1 MTTIHR
7 ERVGTTSATVAS
19 TTDATTRTQVVRYA
33 AAAIRLSMGFVF
45 LWAFFDK
52 AFGLG
57 HETAG
62 KDAWLN
68 GGSPSKG
75 FLGFAATG
83 PFKGFY
89 NSLAGQ
95 TWVDWLFMAGLLAI
109 GTALVFGVAMR
120 LAAASG
126 ALLLVM
132 MWSVTLPPANNV
144 FMDDHLI
151 YAMVLVLLASL
162 GAGTTAGLGTWWAQ
176 LPIVQRTPWL
186 R

>member
-1 MTTIHR
+1 MTTIQRDATTHR
-7 ERVGTTSATVAS
+7 TVAS
-19 TTDATTRTQVVRYA
+19 TTTEATTGSKVVRYA

-62 KDAWLN
+62 KDDWVN

-75 FLGFAATG
+75 FLAFGATG

-95 TWVDWLFMAGLLAI
+95 TWVDWLFMVGLLAI
-109 GTALVFGVAMR
+109 GTALVLGVAMR

-132 MWSVTLPPANNV
+132 MWSVALPPANNV

-151 YAMVLVLLASL
+151 YAMVLVLIAAL
-162 GAGTTAGLGTWWAQ
+162 GAGATAGLGTWWSQ